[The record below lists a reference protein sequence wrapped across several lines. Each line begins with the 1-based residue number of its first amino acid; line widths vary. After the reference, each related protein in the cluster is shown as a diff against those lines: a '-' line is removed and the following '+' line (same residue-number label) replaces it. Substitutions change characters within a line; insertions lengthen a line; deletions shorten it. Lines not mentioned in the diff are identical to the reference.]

1 MLMACQSQHFIYEKL
16 LVKMIILVL
25 PCLTQE
31 SSVVDRIKVVEIA
44 EKIAHHLIN
53 GSVSLEQNTYRSGS
67 QYGFDTELML
77 LNELSF
83 DFAGYK
89 DSVFGLAQHIF
100 PREKGA
106 HVLVYSFDAK
116 CRLSIEVAY
125 PLPFKSAEWFEEY
138 LRADFIVRMA
148 YWDIAKCIRPFLS
161 YQTGKLLDARIRD
174 PRHPGEIKWESRTL
188 RIHDFFNELL
198 NKLLSWVPKS
208 KVRDYDEYKK

>member
-1 MLMACQSQHFIYEKL
+1 MGCQSQHFIYEKL
-16 LVKMIILVL
+16 LVKMIILVV

-31 SSVVDRIKVVEIA
+31 TSVVDRIKVVEIA
-44 EKIAHHLIN
+44 EKIAHQLIN
-53 GSVSLEQNTYRSGS
+53 ESVSLKQNTYLSS
-67 QYGFDTELML
+67 PQYDFDTELML

-89 DSVFGLAQHIF
+89 DSLFALAQHIF
-100 PREKGA
+100 PRGKGA
-106 HVLVYSFDAK
+106 HVLVCSFDAK

-125 PLPFKSAEWFEEY
+125 PLPFQSAELFEEY

-148 YWDIAKCIRPFLS
+148 YWDIAKRIRPFLS

-174 PRHPGEIKWESRTL
+174 PRHPDEIKWEYRKL
-188 RIHDFFNELL
+188 RLHDFFNELL